1 MKKVYLLL
9 GSNMGN
15 SQIQLKKAKSL
26 INKQAG
32 EIIRESSIYI
42 TAAWGNTNQPDFLN
56 QIIVINTTL
65 SPNTL
70 LETTLQIE
78 DTMGRIRTIKNAP
91 RIIDI
96 DIIFYEKE
104 IVNEENLQIPHPL
117 MQERNFVLFPMNEL
131 SPQFIH
137 PVFKKTIHQLLSTCK
152 DKLIVKKN

>member
-1 MKKVYLLL
+1 
-9 GSNMGN
+9 MGD

-117 MQERNFVLFPMNEL
+117 MQERNFVLFPMNEM